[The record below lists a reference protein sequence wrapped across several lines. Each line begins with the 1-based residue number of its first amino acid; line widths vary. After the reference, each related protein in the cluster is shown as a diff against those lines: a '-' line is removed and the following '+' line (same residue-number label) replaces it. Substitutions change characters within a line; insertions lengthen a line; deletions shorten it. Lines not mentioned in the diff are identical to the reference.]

1 MRRARQRVLVVEDD
15 GDLRRMFRT
24 ALSLS
29 GFEVLEAPDGIDAL
43 QLIEHDQPDLVVLDL
58 TLQRLDGIS
67 VQQELAARA
76 ITCHIPI
83 VIVTASDADV
93 TGANVAC
100 LLRKPVWPDVLVRI
114 VRDCLARGSGAA
126 AVNPL

>member
-15 GDLRRMFRT
+15 GELRRLFRT

-29 GFEVLEAPDGIDAL
+29 GFDVLEAPDGIDAL
-43 QLIEHDQPDLVVLDL
+43 EIIEHDQPDLVVLDL
-58 TLQRLDGIS
+58 TLVRLDGLS

-83 VIVTASDADV
+83 VIVTGSDTEVSAS
-93 TGANVAC
+93 NVAC
-100 LLRKPVWPDVLVRI
+100 VLRKPVWPDVLVKI
-114 VRDCLARGSGAA
+114 VRDCLARWSGAV
-126 AVNPL
+126 AVNPG

>member
-1 MRRARQRVLVVEDD
+1 VTRRGRQRILIVEDD
-15 GDLRRMFRT
+15 DDSRRMFRT

-43 QLIEHDQPDLVVLDL
+43 YLIEDDPPDLVVLDL

-76 ITCHIPI
+76 ITRHIPI
-83 VIVTASDADV
+83 VIVTGSDAEV
-93 TGANVAC
+93 SGENVAC
-100 LLRKPVWPDVLVRI
+100 LLRKPVWPDMLVRT
-114 VRDCLARGSGAA
+114 VRECLARGSGAA
-126 AVNPL
+126 T

>member
-15 GDLRRMFRT
+15 GELRRLFRT

-43 QLIEHDQPDLVVLDL
+43 EIIEHDQPDLVVLDL
-58 TLQRLDGIS
+58 TLVRLDGLS

-76 ITCHIPI
+76 ITSHIPI
-83 VIVTASDADV
+83 VIVTASDSEVSAS
-93 TGANVAC
+93 NVAC
-100 LLRKPVWPDVLVRI
+100 VLRKPVWPDVLVQV

-126 AVNPL
+126 AVNPG